1 MSEDPRWVRV
11 QMWRP
16 VREVMQAADRLFDEA
31 ERLREASEAELAGAP
46 AGPPPGQPAG
56 YTRKR
61 LAVREALEARLDPA
75 LSEALGLWQKHLA
88 VTAIVAYIDER
99 ERVALGPLAVAWR
112 LPLLQTELFEID
124 DGGDRFF
131 AQLDELLRR
140 ADVHALIFEIH
151 LYCLRA
157 GFVGRFRDRRHD
169 LERLQAR
176 LIARVRADQ
185 PRRASAA
192 PPPALPLARRQRVG
206 FVGFPLRY
214 YLGAIAAAVA
224 LFVGLRLASRREVE
238 RSRLADYCHY
248 RAGDDRASGGGE
260 P

>member
-1 MSEDPRWVRV
+1 MSEDPRQARV

-16 VREVMQAADRLFDEA
+16 VREVLVSADRLFDEA
-31 ERLREASEAELAGAP
+31 ERLREASEAEPADAP
-46 AGPPPGQPAG
+46 AGPRPGQPAG

-75 LSEALGLWQKHLA
+75 LTEALGLWQKHLA
-88 VTAIVAYIDER
+88 VTAIVAHIDER

-131 AQLDELLRR
+131 AQLEELLPR

-157 GFVGRFRDRRHD
+157 GFVGRYRDRRHD
-169 LERLQAR
+169 LERLEAR

-192 PPPALPLARRQRVG
+192 PLALPPGPRQRVG

-224 LFVGLRLASRREVE
+224 LFVGLRLTSRREVE
-238 RSRLADYCHY
+238 HSRLADYCHH
-248 RAGDDRASGGGE
+248 RAGSDRASHGGE